1 MPPITLDIKRAQKT
15 KMKGKIEVIR
25 AKRPNGTVETLL
37 IERLGEKVAILK
49 KERVRAHIIKN

>member
-1 MPPITLDIKRAQKT
+1 MGAQVNQICARAQKT

-49 KERVRAHIIKN
+49 KERVDARA